1 MNRGIN
7 NLSLSLVEGSHFT
20 NPNTSLIFSLK
31 METAD
36 REQAVLSLEFDDG
49 IVYNQSLRDV
59 NETFISGG
67 SANPANMYLTASY
80 GDGCQLIVS
89 FSHKYA
95 LSGSY
100 SPKTLIQ
107 SNGTAY
113 LAELSKAI
121 IVQRSIESVQLESS
135 SSYPLGSEG
144 SILAVVP
151 LETNNMTYEWTVVL
165 GRETIA
171 VDTTQ
176 NGSFIQVFDFEGQY
190 IVQVTVKNL
199 VSQSSAVKVVRVQK
213 AITGVSISAPE
224 EGFVVPLDQIVTF
237 EASTDSGTDPTFHWV
252 FQNRSTYDDIG
263 LADASGRVI
272 FSIVNH
278 TFTEVG
284 DYNVSVTALNLV
296 SVVTQRLDQSMVVQE
311 PISGLSSQ
319 SVHPTLLNQT
329 SQIALRVIRGSHVKF
344 TINENGKERLLQSE
358 SSEDGMFVVTTLPSE
373 TGLHYVNIT
382 AFNNV
387 SEASTEVTLLVQE
400 PISNLTLHLYPLS
413 LGKVALVT
421 SFDGKSK
428 TFTLHFPPH
437 VYIR

>member
-36 REQAVLSLEFDDG
+36 REQAVLSLEFGDG

-95 LSGSY
+95 LSGRY

-113 LAELSKAI
+113 LAELSEAI
-121 IVQRSIESVQLESS
+121 IVQRSIEDVQLEAS

-144 SILAVVP
+144 SILAVV
-151 LETNNMTYEWTVVL
+151 LFETNNMTYEWTVML

-171 VDTTQ
+171 ADTTQ
-176 NGSFIQVFDFEGQY
+176 NGSFIQVFDLEGQY

-213 AITGVSISAPE
+213 AITSVSISAPE

-237 EASTDSGTDPTFHWV
+237 EASSESGTDPTFHWV
-252 FQNRSTYDDIG
+252 FQNGSTYDDIG

-284 DYNVSVTALNLV
+284 DYNVSVTAFNLV
-296 SVVTQRLDQSMVVQE
+296 SEVTQRLDQSMVVQE

-319 SVHPTLLNQT
+319 SVHPTVLNQI

-344 TINENGKERLLQSE
+344 TINENGKEELLQSE
-358 SSEDGMFVVTTLPSE
+358 SSEDGQFVVTTLPSE
-373 TGLHYVNIT
+373 TGMHYVNIT

-387 SEASTEVTLLVQE
+387 SEASTVVMLLVQE

-413 LGKVALVT
+413 LSKVALVT

-428 TFTLHFPPH
+428 TFTLYFPPH
-437 VYIR
+437 VSER